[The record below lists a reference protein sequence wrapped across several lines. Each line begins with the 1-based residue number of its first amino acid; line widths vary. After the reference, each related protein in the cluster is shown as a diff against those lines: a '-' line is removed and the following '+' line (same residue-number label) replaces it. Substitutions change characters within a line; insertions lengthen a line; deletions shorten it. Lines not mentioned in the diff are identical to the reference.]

1 MGLLLNIILILSFA
15 VYRSENCSVFL
26 MYDEQYNFYLYHFCT
41 KCLPALIIYS
51 WPNNGKTAKYIGMN
65 YWAWHRRTQ
74 NKFVF
79 KGRPQWLHNIHC
91 SPVDFK
97 SNPEISCL
105 NRQDKP
111 LDRKFSTL
119 YDGISCQ
126 FVGVEQFSQ
135 SKKL

>member
-1 MGLLLNIILILSFA
+1 MTCHAHSNEHNMFRYIIGIP
-15 VYRSENCSVFL
+15 VNCPHLQRYFNEDS
-26 MYDEQYNFYLYHFCT
+26 
-41 KCLPALIIYS
+41 LPS
-51 WPNNGKTAKYIGMN
+51 SSSKSP
-65 YWAWHRRTQ
+65 
-74 NKFVF
+74 F
-79 KGRPQWLHNIHC
+79 

-105 NRQDKP
+105 NRQDEP
-111 LDRKFSTL
+111 LDRKFSAL

>member
-1 MGLLLNIILILSFA
+1 MLDARTRDLSLNESRVA
-15 VYRSENCSVFL
+15 VRVS
-26 MYDEQYNFYLYHFCT
+26 QWGHF
-41 KCLPALIIYS
+41 
-51 WPNNGKTAKYIGMN
+51 
-65 YWAWHRRTQ
+65 
-74 NKFVF
+74 
-79 KGRPQWLHNIHC
+79 

-111 LDRKFSTL
+111 LDRKFSAL

>member
-1 MGLLLNIILILSFA
+1 MLNWEFMICLAVALLSFRRILI
-15 VYRSENCSVFL
+15 
-26 MYDEQYNFYLYHFCT
+26 
-41 KCLPALIIYS
+41 IIPS
-51 WPNNGKTAKYIGMN
+51 
-65 YWAWHRRTQ
+65 
-74 NKFVF
+74 
-79 KGRPQWLHNIHC
+79 

-97 SNPEISCL
+97 SNPEMSCL

-111 LDRKFSTL
+111 LDRKFSVL

>member
-1 MGLLLNIILILSFA
+1 MVLNVEFVICCYEFHDSPIA
-15 VYRSENCSVFL
+15 AN
-26 MYDEQYNFYLYHFCT
+26 
-41 KCLPALIIYS
+41 IY
-51 WPNNGKTAKYIGMN
+51 G
-65 YWAWHRRTQ
+65 
-74 NKFVF
+74 
-79 KGRPQWLHNIHC
+79 
-91 SPVDFK
+91 SPVDSK

-111 LDRKFSTL
+111 LDRRFSAL